1 MVGFMSQHPWKHS
14 IVDVYA
20 NNYGNVVQD
29 YLELVVQPSLI
40 ALRRRRDELIDR
52 TDIDDFIK
60 SLHAFDHFVLE
71 QRTAMTFCLGIQS
84 LWEQQIR
91 TYVTGC
97 VRHFFIS
104 TVPNEQAPDSIRKEI
119 EKAEKTLWGEDFNKL
134 FLKVRGLELPQFQ
147 SYPQLDLLM
156 LLGNVCRH
164 GEGKAART
172 LRKRNP
178 ELWPDSQP
186 LFEEHFGVRPV
197 TDIRLSF
204 ELLLS
209 LVDAVVLFWR
219 DLERHGLRTFMTV
232 DEAEARLSNKIRD

>member
-1 MVGFMSQHPWKHS
+1 MQHQWKHS
-14 IVDVYA
+14 VNDVYA

-29 YLELVVQPSLI
+29 YLELVVEPSLL
-40 ALRRRRDELIDR
+40 ALRRRRDQLIDR

-60 SLHAFDHFVLE
+60 SLHSFDHFVLE
-71 QRTAMTFCLGIQS
+71 QRAAMTFCLGIQS

-97 VRHFFIS
+97 VRQFFTP
-104 TVPNEQAPDSIRKEI
+104 TVPNEQAPDWIGKEI

-134 FLKVRGLELPQFQ
+134 FLKLRGLELPQFQ

-178 ELWPDSQP
+178 DLWPDSQL
-186 LFEEHFGVRPV
+186 LFEELFGVRPV

-204 ELLLS
+204 DLLRS
-209 LVDAVVLFWR
+209 LVEAVVLFWR
-219 DLERHGLRTFMTV
+219 DLERHGLRTFMTA
-232 DEAEARLSNKIRD
+232 DEAEARLSNKIRE